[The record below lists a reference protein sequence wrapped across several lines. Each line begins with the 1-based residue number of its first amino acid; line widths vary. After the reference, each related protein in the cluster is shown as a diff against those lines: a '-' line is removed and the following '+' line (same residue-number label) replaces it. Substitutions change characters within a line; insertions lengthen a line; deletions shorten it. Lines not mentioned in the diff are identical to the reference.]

1 MTNDEFKTLTAG
13 INASRLAELLQ
24 CSRYSVDRYRTG
36 APIPEKV
43 ARRVRE
49 LARMLAEFR
58 RTNFVEE

>member
-1 MTNDEFKTLTAG
+1 MSQNEFKSLTFG
-13 INASRLAELLQ
+13 IAAVRLAELLQ

-36 APIPEKV
+36 AVIPEKV

-49 LARMLAEFR
+49 LARLLDEFR